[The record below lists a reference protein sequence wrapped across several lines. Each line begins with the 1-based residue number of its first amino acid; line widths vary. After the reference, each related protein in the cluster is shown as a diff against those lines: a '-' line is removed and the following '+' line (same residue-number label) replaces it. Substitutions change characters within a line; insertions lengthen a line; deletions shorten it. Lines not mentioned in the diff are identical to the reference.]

1 MSERRPVP
9 APMIAHRW
17 LIALIVVAVGLRL
30 VAALAYAPH
39 DDANTYWMMAT
50 SLMST
55 GHMTDGMGNVAY
67 YSAGY
72 SLFLVPFFWLFGA
85 TPLVAHLVNVAL
97 GGTCVWLTY
106 LVGRHVLPN
115 RRWALAAAAIWAVYP
130 VSILYSAYFA
140 KENLMIPLFVLQLL
154 LIFQY
159 PASKRPLL
167 SGFILGVVYGFEL
180 ITGAAILATG
190 LLIGLAIL
198 GYRLWPISH
207 LVGRLRPALIA
218 ISGCL
223 IAVGPWL
230 AYTTH
235 ELGTPVLTT
244 NGGFNLYLGNNPKA
258 TGRQIGIEDTPIGP
272 EWHDLKDRLGE
283 VKAMSHLGDLA
294 KDYIKA
300 NPAHAADLSIK
311 KLAYLWWPPVQ
322 SGKGAE
328 SPLEMAMRLV
338 WLTFYALIIP
348 LALVPLLKPKSLS
361 RETIVSF
368 GTVVLYCA
376 PYMLTYVVYR
386 YRLPAMPI
394 MAVLAVYGA
403 RQIYLALSG
412 SRAQRRTESA

>member
-1 MSERRPVP
+1 MSERRPAP

-30 VAALAYAPH
+30 AAALAYAPH
-39 DDANTYWMMAT
+39 DDTNTYWMMAT

-85 TPLVAHLVNVAL
+85 TPLVAHLVNVGL
-97 GGTCVWLTY
+97 GGACVWLTY

-115 RRWALAAAAIWAVYP
+115 WRWALAAATIWAIYP

-140 KENLMIPLFVLQLL
+140 KENLMIPLLVLQLL

-159 PASKRPLL
+159 PTSKRPLL
-167 SGFILGVVYGFEL
+167 SAFVLGALYGLEL

-198 GYRLWPISH
+198 RYRLWPMSH
-207 LVGRLRPALIA
+207 LVGRLRPALLVIL
-218 ISGCL
+218 GCV

-244 NGGFNLYLGNNPKA
+244 NGGFNLYLGNNPEA
-258 TGRQIGIEDTPIGP
+258 TGYQIGIEDTPIGP
-272 EWHDLKDRLGE
+272 TWHDLKSQLGE
-283 VKAMSHLGDLA
+283 VEAMSRLGDLA

-300 NPAHAADLSIK
+300 HPARAAELSIK
-311 KLAYLWWPPVQ
+311 KLVYLWWPPVQ
-322 SGKGAE
+322 SGKGSE
-328 SPLEMAMRLV
+328 SLLEEAVRLV
-338 WLTFYALIIP
+338 WLAFYSLIIP
-348 LALVPLLKPKSLS
+348 LSLVPLLKPKSLT
-361 RETIVSF
+361 REMLVCF
-368 GTVVLYCA
+368 GTVLLYCA

-394 MAVLAVYGA
+394 MAILAIYGA
-403 RQIYLALSG
+403 RQIYMALFG
-412 SRAQRRTESA
+412 SHARRQTEPA